1 MTRYVAGAG
10 AERLLE
16 REREMA
22 ALEAELASARSGTG
36 RLILLEGAA
45 GIGKTTLLRAFAERG
60 RSAGIQVL
68 TARGGTLERDLA
80 WGTVRGLFSPVL
92 ERAAVDERR
101 ELLAGAAGLAQA
113 PLGRG
118 SMEELGSVDLVSSA
132 LHGLYWLI
140 ANVAERAPLMV
151 IVDDAHWVDAASL
164 RYLTYLAARV

>member
-36 RLILLEGAA
+36 RLILLEGPA

-60 RSAGIQVL
+60 RSAGGQGL
-68 TARGGTLERDLA
+68 TARGGAPERGLA

-118 SMEELGSVDLVSSA
+118 SMEELGPDLISSA
-132 LHGLYWLI
+132 LHGLYWLT

-151 IVDDAHWVDAASL
+151 IVDDAHWV
-164 RYLTYLAARV
+164 